1 MKKYVLILAALCA
14 LAAGCSK
21 KSATTERFSS
31 SANELKSD
39 EFGVIDFIPN
49 GELPSSVTFPS
60 IQVQFSEPVASL
72 KELGEPSDKSDI
84 FTIEPPLKGVFRWYG
99 TSLLSFES
107 SEKVIPQ
114 KEYTAR
120 INPKTKSAGGKPIK
134 GNLTYSFYSE
144 KLKMLSVVPGYES
157 MKKGVYVDS
166 ENVPLEEARDIGV
179 YFNSPV
185 NIKNIQKY
193 LTVSSSSH
201 SQYKYTAS
209 LEDNNVVHI
218 KLNDASEK
226 ILEGETVTVRLAE
239 GACSEEDC
247 VKTNFVQRFE
257 FETIKPFAVEFIDSD
272 PDYFGDDVINP
283 AVIVFNSRI
292 KDGTEAEI
300 AKHITTSIQK
310 NLTAKNISI
319 RGSQIAVHGLPIKY
333 DSEYTLTLEG
343 GITDVYGRTL
353 SLANPE
359 VYTIKVGKARSYVR
373 YKDYGMKML
382 EAQFA
387 PRLAFEFQNVKQGS
401 FYNVNPLTHADG
413 RVNNGITKTVNLYGA
428 FPDNQ
433 KILNV
438 VDLAP
443 FLDKTGSEYHGAVQ
457 FNAKVFYEY
466 FYRDWNTDELKSKT
480 SSDANELTVQ
490 VTDLGATARY
500 GHNEAAVLVTSL
512 KTGKSVEGA
521 EVTLYEIP
529 WDTGDIDKL
538 VKNSVRTKLG
548 SAKTNASGLAVV
560 RYNGLYG
567 SDVYVEVKT
576 SDDCIIYKAKG
587 NHNIWSGDVE
597 STKNPEYAPYPDA
610 VTFIFSDRGLYKPG
624 ETITFRGIDRT
635 LQLGEYEPYAG
646 GGYTVKFEEASWDP
660 EVFVTIEGA
669 ASQNGTFWGTVKIPE
684 DLKPGT
690 YNLTY
695 RRDDSGEKSSCRI
708 QVQFFER
715 LRFEVASSIPAVPY
729 YSGDNVS
736 ADIQAKYLGG
746 GNLNGAAYS
755 VSWSREAASFYP
767 KAAAF
772 SDMRFGPQLGYD
784 SYTQLDEEDGVL
796 SDDGKVSVSVKTG
809 GEKIK
814 GMAYNYRMEADVSDS
829 GGQNIAAVS
838 RALVHPARFYLGV
851 SGFKNITG
859 FPKKGDAIKF
869 AYVCLTPD
877 ETAPSE
883 NELPRGK
890 NRKIKIELLREEWK
904 QVQQLGWRGQINSRY
919 ERVMEEE
926 YSSEI
931 GLSGSSS
938 PQEFSVT
945 PPKGGAYLLRLSTI
959 DAKGADVIT
968 ERRFYVSGSDWY
980 YSNRYSADEITLT
993 TDKDLYKVGDKAHIL
1008 MQSPLPKGK
1017 YLITV
1022 EREGILSEEV
1032 RDIDSPTTVIDIDI
1046 KENFVPIMYVAL
1058 SSYSLRTAEPPKDF
1072 GTPDLGK
1079 PKGYFGVTALRVD
1092 TAPKRFDIQITAD
1105 KQTYRPGEQ
1114 AEIKIHASK
1123 DGVPLADSEITLMA
1137 VDRGVIDL
1145 INYHVPDPVEFFYA
1159 YSRFPLC
1166 VRGGDSRS
1174 LLIDPVTYE
1183 TRNLAGGDSADEDEN
1198 KIQERKNFEPTA
1210 LFLPDLVTDENGDVS
1225 CTFKLP
1231 DSLTAYR
1238 ITAVGVNEN
1247 LFALSESQMDV
1258 ANPVSVRA
1266 VLPRKLRLSDT
1277 GEAGVTVSN
1286 LDSVPHDVTLSLKLY
1301 EGVEK
1306 TGIKTDESDIAKTDG
1321 LGSVVGKSEKT
1332 LTVESGKTLPLMFDI
1347 HAEKAGW
1354 ITVEYTVKS
1363 DIVNERILLPLEIE
1377 KPYIFETVTTVG
1389 EVRSSDGEKS
1399 AEAEEKI
1406 IIPANAEDG
1415 RGSLYVQLDPTRLGV
1430 LREAVDYVFRY
1441 PYGCLEQRSSLTL
1454 PLAIFGDYIKV
1465 FGLESEVKN
1474 PKAVVAK
1481 EIKSW
1486 ASSQKENGGFPYWP
1500 GGSYDSPY
1508 VSARIA
1514 EVIGIAEKNGVCIP
1528 NEIDK
1533 NALASYLIREA
1544 ADKLEGYDSKY
1555 HSAYKL
1561 YDAAHFYYAAAMLKG
1576 QVESSPLE
1584 RIAKA
1589 EDADANT
1596 LALCALTHIQSGRK
1610 SAAQSL
1616 AKKIRRYIKL
1626 TTRGADIADSSYG
1639 NYWSF
1644 FTDKS
1649 EKFALC
1655 LQLFTELNPADE
1667 INGHFIYEL
1676 LALQKAGK
1684 GYWKS
1689 TAATARVL
1697 SAFDVYIRRN
1707 NLKDLNFTAQALI
1720 DGKKIV
1726 DGTFK
1731 GMAALPA
1738 EKTLNFKD
1746 APLDS
1751 VPVNKEVPL
1760 TFRKDGEG
1768 TLFYTASMKYAIPP
1782 ERQTARDEGI
1792 SIFTEIVDV
1801 KTGQI
1806 VRGDKLKSGNIYRA
1820 RVVVSTTRNRTF
1832 VAVRA
1837 PVPAGCEIMNAAFV
1851 TTGTAGN
1858 RKTSNESDSD
1868 YDEYDD
1874 DDYYWYGGLSYRG
1887 IYDSE
1892 VQYFWDYF
1900 PRGNQ
1905 KVEFLFRAVRK
1916 GTYGTPSSTAECMY
1930 QDEIFGR
1937 SAGKQWTIE

>member
-1 MKKYVLILAALCA
+1 MKKYVLILAAFCA

-21 KSATTERFSS
+21 KSAVTERFSS

-49 GELPSSVTFPS
+49 GELPSAVTFPS
-60 IQVQFSEPVASL
+60 IQVQFSEPVATL

-107 SEKVIPQ
+107 SDKVIPQ
-114 KEYTAR
+114 KAYTVR
-120 INPKTKSAGGKPIK
+120 INPKTKSAGGKTIT

-157 MKKGVYVDS
+157 MKKGVYVDYD
-166 ENVPLEEARDIGV
+166 NVPLKEVRDIGI

-185 NIKNIQKY
+185 NIKTIQKY
-193 LTVSSSSH
+193 LNVSSTSGGH
-201 SQYKYTAS
+201 YKYTAA
-209 LEDNNVVHI
+209 LEDNNVVHL
-218 KLNDASEK
+218 KLVDTAEQ
-226 ILEGETVTVRLAE
+226 IHEGDTITVRLGE
-239 GACSEEDC
+239 GACSEEDG
-247 VKTNFVQRFE
+247 VKTDFVQRFE

-283 AVIVFNSRI
+283 AVIVFNSPI

-310 NLTAKNISI
+310 TLTAKNIFI
-319 RGSQIAVHGLPIKY
+319 RGSQIAVSGLPVKY
-333 DSEYTLTLEG
+333 ESEYTLTLEG
-343 GITDVYGRTL
+343 GITDIYDRTL
-353 SLANPE
+353 TLSRPQT
-359 VYTIKVGKARSYVR
+359 YTVKVGKAKSYVNYR
-373 YKDYGMKML
+373 GSGLKML

-401 FYNVNPLTHADG
+401 VYSVKPLTHADG
-413 RVNNGITKTVNLYGA
+413 SVNWGEGKKVNLYGA
-428 FPDNQ
+428 FPDNR

-443 FLDKTGSEYHGAVQ
+443 FLDKSGAEYHGAAQ
-457 FNAKVFYEY
+457 FNAKVSYEY
-466 FYRDWNTDELKSKT
+466 FYRDWKTEELKSEI
-480 SSDANELTVQ
+480 SSDENELTVQ

-500 GHNEAAVLVTSL
+500 GYNKAAVLVTSL
-512 KTGKSVEGA
+512 KTGKAAAGA
-521 EVTLYEIP
+521 EVTLFSLP
-529 WDTGDIDKL
+529 WNMNNSDTL
-538 VKNSVRTKLG
+538 VKKGERVEIGT
-548 SAKTNASGLAVV
+548 AKTDASGLAVV
-560 RYNGLYG
+560 EYRRLSN
-567 SDVYVEVKT
+567 SNVYIEAKT
-576 SDDCIIYKAKG
+576 DDDCIVYSADG
-587 NHNIWSGDVE
+587 SHNIWSGDVE
-597 STKNPEYAPYPDA
+597 SSSRPINAPDSHMTA
-610 VTFIFSDRGLYKPG
+610 FIFSDRGLYKPG
-624 ETITFRGIDRT
+624 ETVTFRGIDRT
-635 LQLGEYEPYAG
+635 LRLGEYTPYSG
-646 GGYTVKFEEASWDP
+646 GKYTVNFEESSWDP
-660 EVFVTIEGA
+660 EVFVTLNGTT
-669 ASQNGTFWGTVKIPE
+669 SKNGTFWGTAKIPE
-684 DLKPGT
+684 DIKPGT
-690 YNLTY
+690 YDLTY
-695 RRDDSGEKSSCRI
+695 RRDGKSNGSVCQI

-729 YSGDNVS
+729 YSGDSVS

-796 SDDGKVSVSVKTG
+796 SDDGKASVSVKTG

-814 GMAYNYRMEADVSDS
+814 GMPYSYRMEADVSDA
-829 GGQNIAAVS
+829 GGQNIAAIS

-869 AYVCLTPD
+869 NYVCLTPD
-877 ETAPSE
+877 ETSPSE

-890 NRKIKIELLREEWK
+890 NRKIKLELLREEWK

-919 ERVMEEE
+919 ERELVEE

-959 DAKGADVIT
+959 DSKGADVIT
-968 ERRFYVSGSDWY
+968 ERRFYVSSSDWY
-980 YSNRYSADEITLT
+980 YFNRYNADEITLN
-993 TDKDLYKVGDKAHIL
+993 TDKDLYKVGDQAQIL

-1022 EREGILSEEV
+1022 EREGILSQEV

-1046 KENFVPIMYVAL
+1046 KENYVPIMYVAVA
-1058 SSYSLRTAEPPKDF
+1058 SYSLRTAEPPKDF
-1072 GTPDLGK
+1072 RTPDLGK

-1092 TAPKRFDIQITAD
+1092 TAVKRFDMQITTD
-1105 KQTYRPGEQ
+1105 KKTYRPGEQ

-1123 DGVPLADSEITLMA
+1123 NGAPLANSEITLMA

-1145 INYHVPDPVEFFYA
+1145 INYHVPDPVKFFYS
-1159 YSRFPLC
+1159 YSRFPIC

-1183 TRNLAGGDSADEDEN
+1183 TRDLAGGDSADGDET

-1210 LFLPDLVTDENGDVS
+1210 LFLPDLVTDENGDIS

-1247 LFALSESQMDV
+1247 LFGLNESQMDV

-1277 GEAGVTVSN
+1277 GEAGVTISN
-1286 LDSVPHDVTLSLKLY
+1286 LDSVAHEVKLSLNLY
-1301 EGVEK
+1301 EGIEK
-1306 TGIKTDESDIAKTDG
+1306 TGIKQDEGDLVKTDG
-1321 LGSVVGKSEKT
+1321 RGKIVGKTEKT
-1332 LTVESGKTLPLMFDI
+1332 LTVESGKTHSLMFDI
-1347 HAEKAGW
+1347 RAEKAGW

-1363 DIVNERILLPLEIE
+1363 DVVNERILLPLEIE

-1399 AEAEEKI
+1399 AEVEEKI

-1514 EVIGIAEKNGVCIP
+1514 EVIGIAEKNGVRIP

-1626 TTRGADIADSSYG
+1626 TTRGADIADSSYD

-1707 NLKDLNFTAQALI
+1707 NLKDLNFTAQAQI

-1851 TTGTAGN
+1851 TTGTAAA